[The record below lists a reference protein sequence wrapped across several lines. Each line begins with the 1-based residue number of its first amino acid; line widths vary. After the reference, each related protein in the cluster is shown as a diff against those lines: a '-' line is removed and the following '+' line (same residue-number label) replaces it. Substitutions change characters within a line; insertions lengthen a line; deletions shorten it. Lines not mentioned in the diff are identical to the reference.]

1 MIEPRATLRL
11 QFHAGFTL
19 DDALPWLDYFADLG
33 ISHLYASP
41 LFRARPGSS
50 HGYDVV
56 DPTRINPELGGEP
69 ALLRLIQGLRQRGMG
84 LLMDIVPNHMGIGGG
99 ANPWWQDVLEWGRES
114 PYASFFDIQWESHDA
129 ALRGQVLLPFL
140 RSDYGE
146 VLAAGEIGLSLD
158 REAGRLLASHGE
170 QRFPLWP
177 GSYPEL
183 LEDSGEPRLSD
194 LAGGFREC
202 QQDREALREMQRRL
216 AAALAESAP
225 RAALERTLGKLQERH
240 EEARQR
246 LHRLLEAQ
254 RYRLASWRTAAD
266 DINWR
271 RFFDISELVGLRVE
285 RGEVFEAVH
294 GKVFQLLEDG
304 LLDGLRIDHVDGL
317 ADPRGYCRRLR
328 RRSERIRARR
338 GGAPMLL
345 YVEKILG
352 GEERLPEDW
361 LCDGTTGYD
370 FMNQVS
376 LLQHDPR
383 GERPL
388 RELWQRVSGR
398 PEAFLDEVYQARQLV
413 LAGSLAGDLEN
424 LAQGLLR
431 VARADLASRDLT
443 LGGIRRALFQLLA
456 RFPVY
461 RTYAGACGRS
471 VQDREVFRYAAEAAR
486 EDLDEAD
493 RAVLD
498 HLERWLGGQPLREL
512 PPGPLRRLRGELL
525 ARFQQLSSPTAA
537 KAVEDTACYRSAALL
552 SRNDVGFDPQRFAA
566 SAEEFHAACEARRLA
581 SPRALLATASH
592 DHKRGE
598 DARARLAA
606 LSELAPW
613 FARNVEHW
621 QSLATPLR
629 RDLAEGPA
637 PSPGD
642 ELILFQALL
651 GSWPL
656 DAPCDGA
663 ALDQAFLARMRE
675 WQCKALREAKL
686 RTRWTAPDEDY
697 ERACADYLE
706 QLLRAPLAQALR
718 QSLGNAAARLM
729 PAGALNGLA
738 QCLLRLTCPGIPD
751 LYQGREDWDFSLV
764 DPDNRRPVDFARH
777 AAALAAPTPFPEL
790 LEHWRDG
797 RIKQTLIARVLGLR
811 RMQPGLFRDGDY
823 LPLEVS
829 GEHAERVLAFA
840 RRSRHGCLLV
850 VVPRL
855 ACALLGHATQPQV
868 PAEAWGDTCL
878 LLPPSLSECTYSG
891 LFSTMPLP
899 SDGHLSLSEVLADF
913 PVNLL
918 YRLAQEDTP

>member
-1 MIEPRATLRL
+1 M
-11 QFHAGFTL
+11 
-19 DDALPWLDYFADLG
+19 
-33 ISHLYASP
+33 
-41 LFRARPGSS
+41 
-50 HGYDVV
+50 
-56 DPTRINPELGGEP
+56 
-69 ALLRLIQGLRQRGMG
+69 
-84 LLMDIVPNHMGIGGG
+84 
-99 ANPWWQDVLEWGRES
+99 
-114 PYASFFDIQWESHDA
+114 
-129 ALRGQVLLPFL
+129 LLPFL

-183 LEDSGEPRLSD
+183 LEDSGEPRLSA

-202 QQDREALREMQRRL
+202 RQDREALREMQRQL

-225 RAALERTLGKLQERH
+225 RAALQRTLGELQERH

-254 RYRLASWRTAAD
+254 HYRLASWRTAAD

-868 PAEAWGDTCL
+868 PAEAWATPACCCRRVSPNAPTAACF
-878 LLPPSLSECTYSG
+878 PPCRCPATG
-891 LFSTMPLP
+891 T
-899 SDGHLSLSEVLADF
+899 
-913 PVNLL
+913 
-918 YRLAQEDTP
+918 

>member
-33 ISHLYASP
+33 ISHLYASL

-114 PYASFFDIQWESHDA
+114 PYASFFDIQWESHNA

-183 LEDSGEPRLSD
+183 LEDSGEPRLSA

-202 QQDREALREMQRRL
+202 RQDREALREMQRQL

-225 RAALERTLGKLQERH
+225 RAALQRTLGELQERH

-254 RYRLASWRTAAD
+254 HYRLASWRTAAD

-294 GKVFQLLEDG
+294 GKAFQLLEDG